1 MCNIF
6 VTLVLFAKD
15 RRLVNMRK
23 RVLKVTK
30 ESKTG
35 RNLEF
40 KNVVN
45 NEKLTATQLI
55 KKLEKGNSVYNQGY
69 YIKHQDGRKYIVSKP
84 DGKEN
89 NNLG

>member
-1 MCNIF
+1 
-6 VTLVLFAKD
+6 
-15 RRLVNMRK
+15 MRK